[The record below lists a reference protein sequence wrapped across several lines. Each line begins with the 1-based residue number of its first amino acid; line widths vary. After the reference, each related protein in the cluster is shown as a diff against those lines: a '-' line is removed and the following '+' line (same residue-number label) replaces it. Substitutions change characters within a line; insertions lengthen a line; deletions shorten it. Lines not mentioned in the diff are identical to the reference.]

1 MEVSASRVV
10 LVGNNLV
17 ICNNHLGVLHAGQ
30 LAGMQLDK
38 FTSECADIVQAGW
51 FGGCLTRICTVD
63 NEKLHILTHVVPAS
77 TTRPASTASTTRPA
91 STNGTARPA
100 STNVTAST
108 NGTTGVA
115 GSASLANSASS
126 ASRGIDARLVADNIY
141 AACWVSRD
149 VVCCLTCDSVLLML
163 PVPIDP
169 ADQTDQPNLTDRPD
183 WPSFDV
189 DDDTTD
195 VCCALGRTVAYL
207 NQSPN
212 VERIDFRTSK
222 RPTFFMSAFDD
233 LACTLRHLVVLANNK
248 VLVCDLDVPDVH
260 YVGAQLEVP
269 SQCSLSRRG
278 DIFESKKDF
287 EFNCWMNRIVY
298 FGWQVDLSVMH

>member
-17 ICNNHLGVLHAGQ
+17 ICNNQLGGLHAGQ

-38 FTSECADIVQAGW
+38 LCCECADIVQAGW

-77 TTRPASTASTTRPA
+77 TASTTRPA
-91 STNGTARPA
+91 RPA
-100 STNVTAST
+100 STTRPAITAST
-108 NGTTGVA
+108 NGTTSTTGIVGID
-115 GSASLANSASS
+115 GSTSS
-126 ASRGIDARLVADNIY
+126 ASTCNIDARLVADNIY
-141 AACWVSRD
+141 AACWVSCD
-149 VVCCLTCDSVLLML
+149 LVCCLTCDSVLLLL
-163 PVPIDP
+163 PVPIGL
-169 ADQTDQPNLTDRPD
+169 ADQTDQPDPTDRPD

-189 DDDTTD
+189 DDDTHD
-195 VCCALGRTVAYL
+195 VCCALGRTVAFL
-207 NQSPN
+207 HQSPN
-212 VERIDFRTSK
+212 VERIDFRTSQ
-222 RPTFFMSAFDD
+222 RQTFFMSAFDD
-233 LACTLRHLVVLANNK
+233 LACTLRHLVVLAQNK